1 MYTLSILKTEL
12 INIQWTSCQ
21 FVWDEC
27 YLFHLDSGSLM
38 ILSLSYLEKKKKS
51 FIDDN
56 PFCVDDIFLKPYPSK
71 FYILIDLELQNRF
84 TWPIGPLLEN
94 ITTFLKQEGVI
105 VEWQAPVFQLVSGWG
120 FLCGAV
126 QLNKFEHLL
135 GI

>member
-1 MYTLSILKTEL
+1 
-12 INIQWTSCQ
+12 
-21 FVWDEC
+21 
-27 YLFHLDSGSLM
+27 M
-38 ILSLSYLEKKKKS
+38 IS

-94 ITTFLKQEGVI
+94 INTFLKQEGVI
-105 VEWQAPVFQLVSGWG
+105 VEWQAPVFQLVSGLG

-126 QLNKFEHLL
+126 KRTFVWDLKINRQSFKIFNWCRTSIEPNYILAITHKGRIQYAEKKRFP
-135 GI
+135 